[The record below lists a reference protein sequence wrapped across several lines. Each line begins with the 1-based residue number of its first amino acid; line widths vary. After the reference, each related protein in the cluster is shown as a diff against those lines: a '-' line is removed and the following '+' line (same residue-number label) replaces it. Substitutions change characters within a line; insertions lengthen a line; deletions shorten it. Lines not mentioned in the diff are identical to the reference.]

1 MKTKLLII
9 VILFITLQSCGSKE
23 EMQPIIKDIKEL
35 VFASGT
41 MEWDDAY
48 QLTAQTDG
56 VLTEANFE
64 VGDKVNAGKIIAVIN
79 NPSNQIN
86 TNSAKEQLK
95 IANENLTE
103 KSPAIQ
109 QLEQNIYYAENKYA
123 HDQLQAERYERLYQK
138 QSVAKIELE
147 NMQLAA
153 KNSLAQLNALKK
165 QKKELLQRA
174 KSQQISN
181 ENQVQNS
188 KIIEQYNQL
197 VIPQSG
203 TIINKLKSTGD
214 YVRKGE
220 VLATIADNRKQEV
233 VLNVDEN
240 SIGKVKLGQLVYIR
254 FNTDKDKVYEGKV
267 SEIVAAF
274 DEKTQSFV
282 VKVLM
287 AETLPN
293 SIYGT
298 QLEAN
303 ILIGEKKNAL
313 LIPRN
318 YLGFGNKV
326 KIKGT
331 DTPIIVKTGIISTEY
346 VEILEGINTDDILEH
361 LKP

>member
-1 MKTKLLII
+1 MKTKLFII

-41 MEWDDAY
+41 LEWDDAY

-56 VLTEANFE
+56 VLTEASFE

-86 TNSAKEQLK
+86 TSSAKEQLK

-123 HDQLQAERYERLYQK
+123 QDQLQVERYERLYQK
-138 QSVAKIELE
+138 QSIAKIELE

-165 QKKELLQRA
+165 QKTELLQRA

-203 TIINKLKSTGD
+203 MVIHKLKSTGD

-220 VLATIADNRKQEV
+220 VVATIADDRKQEV

-254 FNTDKDKVYEGKV
+254 FNTDKDRVYEGKV

-282 VKVLM
+282 VKVLL

-326 KIKGT
+326 KIKGIE
-331 DTPIIVKTGIISTEY
+331 TPVIVKTGIISTEY
-346 VEILEGINTDDILEH
+346 VEILEGINTNDILEH